1 MREIIRF
8 LQRYIFSIT
17 FIICLLVSLILL
29 MRFNDYQRAVSNNFV
44 NNFEGTIYEKR
55 SDITKYWQLGTVNKN
70 LAEEN
75 AMLRKMLVTSYRNY
89 DIDTMAIDNL
99 RTLYGRDFNNPENP
113 NIFNFIPA
121 EVIYNTTN
129 YNNNKILIDKG
140 KNDGIREGMGVISP
154 TSVVGIVVKVT
165 NNYASIMPVL
175 HSNFRVGVKPISEK
189 EYGTASWHG
198 NDFRTGNVVDLPSHT
213 RLKINDTIVTSGL
226 SKIFPPNIPV
236 GLVKNIKP
244 KASTGVLDVD
254 ISFIDDYRKTTYV
267 YVIDH
272 IYSNQIDSLMH

>member
-44 NNFEGTIYEKR
+44 NDFEGTIYEKR
-55 SDITKYWQLGTVNKN
+55 SNINKYWQLGTVNRN

-89 DIDTMAIDNL
+89 DIDTMDIDNL
-99 RTLYGRDFNNPENP
+99 RNLYGRDFNNSENP

-129 YNNNKILIDKG
+129 YNNNKIIIDKG

-165 NNYASIMPVL
+165 NNYASVMPVL
-175 HSNFRVGVKPISEK
+175 HSNFRIGVKPISET

-213 RLKINDTIVTSGL
+213 HLKINDTIVTSGL

-236 GLVKNIKP
+236 GFVKNIKP

>member
-55 SDITKYWQLGTVNKN
+55 SDFTKYWQLGTINKN

-75 AMLRKMLVTSYRNY
+75 AMLRKMLMTSYRNY
-89 DIDTMAIDNL
+89 DIDTMDIDNL
-99 RTLYGRDFNNPENP
+99 RTLYVSTFNNPENP

-121 EVIYNTTN
+121 EVIYNSTN
-129 YNNNKILIDKG
+129 YNNNKIIIDKG

-175 HSNFRVGVKPISEK
+175 HSNFRVGVKPISEQ